1 MREKWLV
8 TGSLG
13 YIGSDLYQ
21 VLLKSGYEV
30 IGLDNLSTGVRARGD
45 NQDCVIAD
53 LRDED
58 FLSHFLKTEKFTGIA
73 HLAAKKNVGESMTN
87 PAGYWAE
94 NTTLSNRL
102 FDLAGLSG
110 VEKFV
115 FASTA
120 AVYSTEAKGDEEL
133 FAETSKLGP
142 ISIYGQTKL
151 ATEEYILENSKMFG
165 ISASIF
171 RFFNVAGATEY
182 TGWDVHGEN
191 VIPIAFRCLA
201 NNQDFQLFGNDYPTK
216 DGTCVRD
223 YIHVRDITSALSAA
237 IESVSN
243 WGKDPEIFNIGTGKG
258 TSVLDLLDHIE
269 NVSGQLINKI
279 LSPRRIGDPAFT
291 VASPLK
297 MKHDLGWESKFGIEQ
312 TLLDS
317 WNSFQRAFE

>member
-1 MREKWLV
+1 MREKWLI

-45 NQDCVIAD
+45 NQNCVIAD

-58 FLSHFLKTEKFTGIA
+58 FLSHFLKIEKFAGIA

-94 NTTLSNRL
+94 NTMLSNRL
-102 FDLAGLSG
+102 FEIASLNG
-110 VEKFV
+110 VQKFI

-120 AVYSTEAKGDEEL
+120 AVYSTEAKGDEVL

-142 ISIYGQTKL
+142 TSIYGQTKL
-151 ATEEYILENSKMFG
+151 ATEEYILENSRMFG
-165 ISASIF
+165 IAASIF

-191 VIPIAFRCLA
+191 VIPIAFRCIA
-201 NNQDFQLFGNDYPTK
+201 NDQDFQLFGNDYPTK

-223 YIHVRDITSALSAA
+223 YIHVRDITSALSTAV
-237 IESVSN
+237 ESVSN
-243 WGKDPEIFNIGTGKG
+243 WGKDPEIFNIGTGRG
-258 TSVLDLLDHIE
+258 FSVLELLRQIQDL
-269 NVSGQLINKI
+269 SGKSLRIVD
-279 LSPRRIGDPAFT
+279 SPRRFGDPSFT

-297 MKHDLGWESKFGIEQ
+297 MKLQFG
-312 TLLDS
+312 
-317 WNSFQRAFE
+317 